1 MLTSEN
7 IELALEAFNDVRCS
21 GSEPVRYETPRTLES
36 FVCDRAPEHLTA
48 ASQIHPVLAYPVM
61 LGPNIS
67 GEFGY
72 MRNDVDIYKH
82 ANGAFSTASAGR
94 GYTGQDSTTG
104 FMWTFSA
111 DRSSSKYGLT
121 ATVQPASLFFL
132 PCIRF

>member
-61 LGPNIS
+61 LGLPTSRGIGDLS
-67 GEFGY
+67 RIEEIPVFLEVSIALDLHGDMTQLEQ
-72 MRNDVDIYKH
+72 K
-82 ANGAFSTASAGR
+82 TGR
-94 GYTGQDSTTG
+94 
-104 FMWTFSA
+104 
-111 DRSSSKYGLT
+111 
-121 ATVQPASLFFL
+121 V
-132 PCIRF
+132 

>member
-61 LGPNIS
+61 LGKPASMVVPIFEMVVENSINRSFRFGKTSVVLPSPAHAGTLPS
-67 GEFGY
+67 GPTRFGY
-72 MRNDVDIYKH
+72 
-82 ANGAFSTASAGR
+82 
-94 GYTGQDSTTG
+94 
-104 FMWTFSA
+104 
-111 DRSSSKYGLT
+111 
-121 ATVQPASLFFL
+121 
-132 PCIRF
+132 